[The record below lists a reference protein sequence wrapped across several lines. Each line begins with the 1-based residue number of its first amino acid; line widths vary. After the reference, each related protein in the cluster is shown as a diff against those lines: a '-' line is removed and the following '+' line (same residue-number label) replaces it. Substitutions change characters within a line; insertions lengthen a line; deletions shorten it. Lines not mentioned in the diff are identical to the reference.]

1 MCALVVLGL
10 VFSMPSQEI
19 GLGEHSWN
27 YLLCVERDVKWQL
40 NQSVN
45 CLVFGCFR
53 AQKRNTWPQRHW
65 SWSPGGSTRN
75 FWCGSS
81 DTRSRPSS
89 RKTLN
94 RHDTVC
100 FVVGVGQSKKL
111 WAHLLLWVKKG
122 RGVNFRL
129 DLWSGPDHFEVCLVH
144 QSNTLLD
151 PSKFLQSEDA
161 SSKNIF

>member
-19 GLGEHSWN
+19 GLGEHLWN

-40 NQSVN
+40 SQSVS

-94 RHDTVC
+94 RHDTICV
-100 FVVGVGQSKKL
+100 VVGVGQSKKTVGSFIAVSQKRQRRQFPPGPMVWTRPL
-111 WAHLLLWVKKG
+111 WGL
-122 RGVNFRL
+122 F
-129 DLWSGPDHFEVCLVH
+129 S
-144 QSNTLLD
+144 
-151 PSKFLQSEDA
+151 PSVQHTTR
-161 SSKNIF
+161 SKQVFTKWRC